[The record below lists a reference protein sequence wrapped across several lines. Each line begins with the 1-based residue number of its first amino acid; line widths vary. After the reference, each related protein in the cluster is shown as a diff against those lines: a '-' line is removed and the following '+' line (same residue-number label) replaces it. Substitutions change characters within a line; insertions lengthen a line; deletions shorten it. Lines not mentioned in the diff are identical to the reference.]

1 MKTTHGHHAAPR
13 AAASPSAPIRGNTPA
28 RSSDDFPAPDTP
40 DTISSPVPATCRDI
54 RSSTWAVAASRPKN
68 NAASCSPN
76 AASPR

>member
-13 AAASPSAPIRGNTPA
+13 AAASPSARIRGNTPA